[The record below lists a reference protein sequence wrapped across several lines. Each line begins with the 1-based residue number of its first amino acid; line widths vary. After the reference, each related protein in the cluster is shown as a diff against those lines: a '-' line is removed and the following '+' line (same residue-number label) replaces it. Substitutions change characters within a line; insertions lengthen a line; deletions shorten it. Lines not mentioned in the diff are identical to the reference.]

1 MLHIHAHIMK
11 GYNYKKAAQLIN
23 YFAAYNK
30 GAINKMKALK
40 LIWLVNRLHLRK
52 YARTV
57 TGDTHY
63 AMEWGAVPSNT
74 KNLVESKVAPESLDK
89 QYFDQYLIL
98 DGQTIT
104 SIQEMNAKVFSETDL
119 EVADE
124 ILKNYNGLD
133 QFELAS
139 YSHYFPEWKRFQE
152 QIEKSGSSYKMDMND
167 FFENYIDDKGL
178 FNDKKEDLEIAK
190 ELFFEIANA

>member
-1 MLHIHAHIMK
+1 MK
-11 GYNYKKAAQLIN
+11 AYNHKKAVQLIN
-23 YFAAYNK
+23 YFAAANQ

-40 LIWLVNRLHLRK
+40 LIWLINRLHLRR

-63 AMEWGAVPSNT
+63 AMEWGAVPSDT
-74 KNLVESKVAPESLDK
+74 KNVIEGKVAHQSIEK
-89 QYFDQYLIL
+89 EYFDQYLSL
-98 DGQTIT
+98 DGH
-104 SIQEMNAKVFSETDL
+104 SIKSVQNVNSNVFSETDL

-133 QFELAS
+133 QFELAN

-152 QIEKSGSSYKMDMND
+152 KIEQSGSSYKMDIND
-167 FFENYIDDKGL
+167 FFENYIDEKGL
-178 FNDKKEDLEIAK
+178 FNDNKDDLEIAR
-190 ELFFEIANA
+190 ELFFETANA

>member
-1 MLHIHAHIMK
+1 MK

-23 YFAAYNK
+23 YFAAHNY
-30 GAINKMKALK
+30 GAINKMKAFK
-40 LIWLVNRLHLRK
+40 LIWLVNRLHLRR

-63 AMEWGAVPSNT
+63 AMVWGPVPSNT
-74 KNLVESKVAPESLDK
+74 KDFVESKVSPQSAEK
-89 QYFDQYLIL
+89 QYFDQYLSL

-104 SIQEMNAKVFSETDL
+104 SIQQVNAKVFSETDL
-119 EVADE
+119 EAADE
-124 ILKNYNGLD
+124 ILKNYNALD
-133 QFELAS
+133 QFELAT

-152 QIEKSGSSYKMDMND
+152 KIETSGSSYKMDIND

-190 ELFFEIANA
+190 ELFFETANA

>member
-1 MLHIHAHIMK
+1 MK
-11 GYNYKKAAQLIN
+11 GYNHKKATQLIN
-23 YFAAYNK
+23 YFAAYNQ

-40 LIWLVNRLHLRK
+40 LIWLVNRLHLRR

-74 KNLVESKVAPESLDK
+74 KNVVESKVAAQSIEK
-89 QYFDQYLIL
+89 QYFDQFLYL
-98 DGQTIT
+98 DGQTI
-104 SIQEMNAKVFSETDL
+104 SSVQEVNAKVFSETDL

-124 ILKNYNGLD
+124 ILKNYNVLD
-133 QFELAS
+133 QFELAE
-139 YSHYFPEWKRFQE
+139 YSHYFPEWKRFQDK
-152 QIEKSGSSYKMDMND
+152 IEKSGSSYKMDIND
-167 FFENYIDDKGL
+167 FFENYIDEKGL

-190 ELFFEIANA
+190 ELFFETANA

>member
-1 MLHIHAHIMK
+1 MK
-11 GYNYKKAAQLIN
+11 AYNHKKAVQLVN
-23 YFAAYNK
+23 YLAVYNQ

-74 KNLVESKVAPESLDK
+74 KNIIEGKSPVQSPEK
-89 QYFDQYLIL
+89 QYFEQYLTL
-98 DGQTIT
+98 DGHNVK
-104 SIQEMNAKVFSETDL
+104 SIQAVNSKVFSETDL
-119 EVADE
+119 EIADK
-124 ILKNYNGLD
+124 ILRHYNSLD
-133 QFELAS
+133 QFELAN

-152 QIEKSGSSYKMDMND
+152 KIEKSGSSYKMDIND
-167 FFENYIDDKGL
+167 FFENYIDERGL
-178 FNDKKEDLEIAK
+178 FNDRVEDIELVR
-190 ELFFEIANA
+190 ELFFESANS

>member
-1 MLHIHAHIMK
+1 
-11 GYNYKKAAQLIN
+11 
-23 YFAAYNK
+23 
-30 GAINKMKALK
+30 MKALK

-74 KNLVESKVAPESLDK
+74 KDVIEGKISSESAEK
-89 QYFDQYLIL
+89 QYFNQYLSVNGHNIKS
-98 DGQTIT
+98 T
-104 SIQEMNAKVFSETDL
+104 QEVNAKVFSETDL

-124 ILKNYNGLD
+124 ILKNYNSLD
-133 QFELAS
+133 QFELAN

-152 QIEKSGSSYKMDMND
+152 EIEKSGSSYKMDIND
-167 FFENYIDDKGL
+167 FFENYVDEKGL
-178 FNDKKEDLEIAK
+178 FIDNEEDLEIAR
-190 ELFFEIANA
+190 ELFFESANA

>member
-1 MLHIHAHIMK
+1 MK
-11 GYNYKKAAQLIN
+11 GYNHKKAAQLIN
-23 YFAAYNK
+23 YFAASNQ
-30 GAINKMKALK
+30 GAINKMKAFK
-40 LIWLVNRLHLRK
+40 LIWLVNRLHLRR

-74 KNLVESKVAPESLDK
+74 KNLIESKVDSQSIEK
-89 QYFDQYLIL
+89 QYFDQYLSL
-98 DGQTIT
+98 NGHMIT
-104 SIQEMNAKVFSETDL
+104 SVREVNAKVFSETDL

-133 QFELAS
+133 QFELAN

-152 QIEKSGSSYKMDMND
+152 RIEKSGSSYKMDIND
-167 FFENYIDDKGL
+167 FFENYIDEKGL

-190 ELFFEIANA
+190 ELFFETANA

>member
-1 MLHIHAHIMK
+1 MK
-11 GYNYKKAAQLIN
+11 AYNHKKAVQLIN
-23 YFAAYNK
+23 YFASYNQ

-52 YARTV
+52 YVRTV

-74 KNLVESKVAPESLDK
+74 KNMIEGKTAAQSSEKL
-89 QYFDQYLIL
+89 YFDQFLTL
-98 DGQTIT
+98 DGHNVK
-104 SIQEMNAKVFSETDL
+104 SAQEVNPKVFSETDL

-124 ILKNYNGLD
+124 ILKHYNNLD
-133 QFELAS
+133 QFELAN

-152 QIEKSGSSYKMDMND
+152 KIEKSGSSYKMDIND
-167 FFENYIDDKGL
+167 FFENYIDETGL
-178 FNDKKEDLEIAK
+178 FNNSSEDLEIAR
-190 ELFFEIANA
+190 ELFFESANA

>member
-1 MLHIHAHIMK
+1 MHIHAQTMK
-11 GYNYKKAAQLIN
+11 GYNHKKATQLIN
-23 YFAAYNK
+23 YFAAYNQ

-40 LIWLVNRLHLRK
+40 LIWLVNRLHLRR

-74 KNLVESKVAPESLDK
+74 KNVVESKVAAQSIEK
-89 QYFDQYLIL
+89 QYFDQFLYL
-98 DGQTIT
+98 DGQTI
-104 SIQEMNAKVFSETDL
+104 SSVQEVNAKVFSETDL

-124 ILKNYNGLD
+124 ILKNYNVLD
-133 QFELAS
+133 QFELAE
-139 YSHYFPEWKRFQE
+139 YSHYFPEWKRFQDK
-152 QIEKSGSSYKMDMND
+152 IEKLGSSYKMDIND
-167 FFENYIDDKGL
+167 FFENYIDEKGL

-190 ELFFEIANA
+190 ELFFETANA